1 MDRMLY
7 VGMTGAQQAMK
18 AQNVNNNNLANAN
31 TAGFRADTHD
41 FRSAEIEG
49 PGYRSR
55 VNAVAEGR
63 GTDFSEGSM
72 QTTERDM
79 DVAVQGD
86 GWIAVQAPDGEEA
99 YTRAGDLR
107 VNANGILTNGSGH
120 PVLGDAGPVAVP
132 PHDELS
138 IGNDG
143 TVSIVPQGQ
152 TGDAMAMADRIKLVN
167 PDEDDLVKGED
178 GLMRMDDGEAADA
191 DADVRLATGV
201 LEGSNVSATESLV
214 NMIQL
219 SRSYEMQVKTMQTAD
234 ENSQAA
240 SELLRSAG

>member
-7 VGMTGAQQAMK
+7 VGMTGAQQAMR
-18 AQNVNNNNLANAN
+18 AQHVNNNNLANTN
-31 TAGFRADTHD
+31 TAGFRADTHE

-49 PGYRSR
+49 PGFRSR
-55 VNAVAEGR
+55 VNSVAEGR
-63 GTDFSEGSM
+63 GIDFSQGPM
-72 QTTERDM
+72 QSTGRDM
-79 DVAVQGD
+79 DVAVQGE
-86 GWIAVQAPDGEEA
+86 GWIAVQGPDGEEA

-152 TGDAMAMADRIKLVN
+152 TGDAMAMTDRLKLVN
-167 PDEDDLVKGED
+167 PDEEDLTKGPD
-178 GLMRMDDGEAADA
+178 GLMRMADGEPAEADA
-191 DADVRLATGV
+191 GVRLSTGV

-214 NMIQL
+214 NMIEL
-219 SRSYEMQVKTMQTAD
+219 SRSYEMQVKTMQTAE